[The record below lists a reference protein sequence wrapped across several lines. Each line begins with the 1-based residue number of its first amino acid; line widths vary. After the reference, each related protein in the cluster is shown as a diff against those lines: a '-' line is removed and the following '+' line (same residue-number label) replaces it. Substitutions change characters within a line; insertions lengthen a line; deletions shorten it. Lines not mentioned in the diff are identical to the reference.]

1 MVRLIACV
9 LSCRRALRNR
19 DADMLRESVVAMD
32 IEKVS
37 GCDDTNFRCV
47 HQTLHVCNTRPA

>member
-37 GCDDTNFRCV
+37 GSDDTDFRCA
-47 HQTLHVCNTRPA
+47 R